1 MPIINKSA
9 LVPYT
14 AVEMYTLVDDI
25 EAYPDFLPWCG
36 GTKELERNEDEVKAS
51 ILLSRSGIKKT
62 FTTLNRLQ
70 HGKMIEM
77 RLVEGPF
84 RHLEGFWRFESLGE
98 SASKIMFDIEF
109 EFSNKLLSMTVGPVF
124 SQITNTMVDAF
135 STRAIDIYGKR

>member
-14 AVEMYTLVDDI
+14 ALEMYKLVDDI
-25 EAYPDFLPWCG
+25 EAYPAFLPWCG
-36 GTKELERNEDEVKAS
+36 GTEVIERNEDEVKAS

-84 RHLEGFWRFESLGE
+84 RHLEGFWRFESL
-98 SASKIMFDIEF
+98 SDTASKIMFDIEF
-109 EFSNKLLSMTVGPVF
+109 EFSNKLLAMTVGPVF

-135 STRAIDIYGKR
+135 TTRAVDVYGKR